1 MLTKAKSKTKITNG
15 KLTLFCLLVFY
26 FGFFQPLAKAQNTP
40 PGRIESPLPPN
51 PLPTNTPTPL
61 PSYPANPPTNT
72 IPTPSP
78 QNSSPEIPEEICV
91 EKFNFKGNS
100 VFNNEELEQKIWKLL
115 QENYSPKTTYFGRG
129 YCVGFEK
136 LNQVTLHITKLY
148 SERGYETSLVYIPVE
163 GNEEVK
169 IKGATVLIEIIE
181 DRVETINVTGSEKL
195 NEYVRSRL
203 AVALAG
209 GLNQKRL
216 VEALELLRLDPLIK
230 NVSAELSPGNGI
242 GARFLEVKVTEAPYS
257 KVKFSAD
264 NAISPSIGSFRRGV
278 TIFQNNLLAG
288 GDGLN
293 ASYRN
298 TDGSNQVDVGYTIPV
313 NPNDGTLGLRYFISR
328 SNVVESPF
336 TTLDIFAN
344 ARIYEL
350 TFNQPVLHSF
360 ERNQS
365 GQGVERELTLG
376 VTATRIE
383 SDTSILGINFPL
395 SEGANQQGQTR
406 ISALRFFQQWKERS
420 SGEVFFARSVFNW
433 GLGLFDS
440 TTNSAPPD
448 SRFFSWK
455 GDVQWLRLVAP
466 NTLFSVRSSLQFADR
481 PLLGLEQFG
490 LGGQGSVRGYRQDVR
505 LADNG
510 LLASAEIQLPVLG
523 ESTQQG
529 LLSVI
534 PFFDVGTVWNNGNRT
549 IRNPTTLASLGLGL
563 QWQQSDRF
571 RVRVDYGLP
580 LVNLDSR
587 RNTWQDNGVYFT
599 VEYSFF

>member
-1 MLTKAKSKTKITNG
+1 MRMLTKANSQPKIAKG
-15 KLTLFCLLVFY
+15 KLTLFCLLIFY
-26 FGFFQPLAKAQNTP
+26 FGFFQSLAKAQNTP
-40 PGRIESPLPPN
+40 PGRVESPLFPN
-51 PLPTNTPTPL
+51 TTPTPTPL
-61 PSYPANPPTNT
+61 PSFPANPPTNT
-72 IPTPSP
+72 IPAPT
-78 QNSSPEIPEEICV
+78 IPVPPKNGPDEICV
-91 EKFNFKGNS
+91 EKFGFKGNS
-100 VFNNEELEQKIWKLL
+100 VFSTEELEQKVWELL
-115 QENYSPKTTYFGRG
+115 KENYSPQTIYFGRG
-129 YCVGFEK
+129 YCISFGK
-136 LNQVTLHITKLY
+136 LFQVTSLISKLY
-148 SERGYETSLVYIPVE
+148 FDRGYETSFAYIPVE
-163 GNEEVK
+163 GNEEIKV
-169 IKGATVLIEIIE
+169 KGATVLIEVVE
-181 DRVETINVTGSEKL
+181 DKLETIKVTGSDKL

-203 AVALAG
+203 AVATEGA
-209 GLNQKRL
+209 LNQDRL

-230 NVSAELSPGNGI
+230 SVSGELSAGNGVQ
-242 GARFLEVKVTEAPYS
+242 ARLLEVRVTEAPYS
-257 KVKFSAD
+257 KVQFSID

-278 TIFQNNLLAG
+278 TISQNNLFAP
-288 GDGLN
+288 GDGLS

-313 NPNDGTLGLRYFISR
+313 NPDNGTVGLRYRISR

-336 TTLDIFAN
+336 TPLDIFAN

-360 ERNQS
+360 ERNN
-365 GQGVERELTLG
+365 GQGVERELVLG
-376 VTATRIE
+376 VTAARIE
-383 SDTSILGINFPL
+383 SDTSILGIDFPL

-448 SRFFSWK
+448 SRFFSWQ
-455 GDVQWLRLVAP
+455 GQVQWLRLVAP
-466 NTLFSVRSSLQFADR
+466 NTLLSLRSSVQMADR

-510 LLASAEIQLPVLG
+510 LLASAEIQLPIFG
-523 ESTQQG
+523 QSTQQG
-529 LLSVI
+529 LLSAI
-534 PFFDVGTVWNNGNRT
+534 PFFDVGTVWNNGNRP
-549 IRNPTTLASLGLGL
+549 IRNPTNLASLGLGL
-563 QWQQSDRF
+563 QWQQGDNF